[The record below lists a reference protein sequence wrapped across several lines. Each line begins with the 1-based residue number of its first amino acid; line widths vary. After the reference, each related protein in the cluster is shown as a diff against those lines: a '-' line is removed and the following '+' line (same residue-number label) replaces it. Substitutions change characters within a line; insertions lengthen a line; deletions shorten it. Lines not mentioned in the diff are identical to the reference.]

1 MIGAII
7 LAAGASSRIGSDK
20 ALLKYR
26 GVPFLIQIR
35 GVIESAGLRP
45 TVVVLGRSADKI
57 LKELDLSS
65 STVVRNPEPDTGP
78 LQSLKLALVELNQMV
93 DGALV
98 WHVDRPRVQKRTVEQ
113 LVQRAEQ
120 GPEPIIVPSYSERR
134 GHPIVFMRPVFDEL
148 LQTQN
153 ALGARAV
160 VRADPQRVAV
170 LPVDDPAVLEDID
183 TPEDYRELR

>member
-7 LAAGASSRIGSDK
+7 LAAGASNRIGTDK

-35 GVIESAGLRP
+35 GIVESAGLRP
-45 TVVVLGRSADKI
+45 VVVVLGPSAAKI
-57 LKELDLSS
+57 LEELDLSS
-65 STVVRNPEPDTGP
+65 STIVRNPEPDTGP
-78 LQSLKLALVELNQMV
+78 LQSLKLALVELNQTV

-98 WHVDRPRVQKRTVEQ
+98 WHVDRPRIQKRTVEQ
-113 LVQRAEQ
+113 LAHRAQQ
-120 GPEPIIVPSYSERR
+120 GPEPIVVPSYGEKR
-134 GHPIVFMRPVFDEL
+134 GHPIVFMRPVFEEL
-148 LQTQN
+148 LNTPD

-183 TPEDYRELR
+183 TAEDYRELS